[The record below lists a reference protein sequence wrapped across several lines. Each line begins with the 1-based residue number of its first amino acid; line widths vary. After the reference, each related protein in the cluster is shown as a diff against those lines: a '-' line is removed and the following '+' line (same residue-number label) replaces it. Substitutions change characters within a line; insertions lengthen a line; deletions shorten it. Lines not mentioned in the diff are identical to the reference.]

1 MKKEKKPIRFKNENE
16 EFEFW
21 SKAESTQYLDRSTA
35 RLGLFPNLKPTS
47 KSIPIR
53 LPVSLLD
60 RLTIKAHKYGMP
72 YQSLL
77 KLLIARG
84 LESMK

>member
-1 MKKEKKPIRFKNENE
+1 LEFKNEKE

-21 SKAESTQYLDRSTA
+21 IKADSTDYIDHRTA

-47 KSIPIR
+47 KAIPLR

-60 RLTIKAHKYGMP
+60 RLMIKAHKCGVP

-77 KLLIARG
+77 KLLVIRG
-84 LESMK
+84 LRSL